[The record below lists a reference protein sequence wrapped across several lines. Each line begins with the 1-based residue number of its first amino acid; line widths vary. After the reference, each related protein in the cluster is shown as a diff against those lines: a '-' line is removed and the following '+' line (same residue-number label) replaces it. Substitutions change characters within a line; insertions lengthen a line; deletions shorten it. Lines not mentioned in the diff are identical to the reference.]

1 MNSELFA
8 NAASE
13 KEFPDD
19 GLPEVAV
26 AGRSNVGKS
35 SFINALLGRRSLA
48 RTSRT
53 PGRTR
58 RIHFYRVD
66 DAMYL
71 VDLPGYGYAAV
82 AREERGSWRPMVE
95 GYLRATRAPLRGVIV
110 LVDARRGPEAEERDL
125 LGWLT
130 TEGIPARLVFTKC
143 DKLKPNRLAQMLRKV
158 SEQEGLAKDQILAV
172 SSPSRAGLGGIA
184 NWVREL
190 TGFKLIG
197 PDGSDLPR

>member
-8 NAASE
+8 DAASE
-13 KEFPDD
+13 KQFPED

-35 SFINALLGRRSLA
+35 SFINALLGRRRLA
-48 RTSRT
+48 RTSRD

-82 AREERGSWRPMVE
+82 ARDERESWRPMVE
-95 GYLRATRAPLRGVIV
+95 SYLRGKRAPLRGVIV
-110 LVDARRGPEAEERDL
+110 LVDVRRGPKDEERDL
-125 LGWLT
+125 LAWLAR
-130 TEGIPARLVFTKC
+130 EGIPAKIVFTKR
-143 DKLKPNRLAQMLRKV
+143 DKLRANPLAQVLRRA
-158 SEQEGLAKDQILAV
+158 SEEQGLARDQVLAV
-172 SSPSRAGLGGIA
+172 SSTSRAGLGGVAAWIRD
-184 NWVREL
+184 W
-190 TGFKLIG
+190 TGFTLLA
-197 PDGSDLPR
+197 PDGGALSD

>member
-8 NAASE
+8 NAATE

-58 RIHFYRVD
+58 RLHFYRVD
-66 DAMYL
+66 DGMYL

-95 GYLRATRAPLRGVIV
+95 AYLRATRAPLRGVIV
-110 LVDARRGPEAEERDL
+110 LVDARRGPEDEERDL
-125 LGWLT
+125 LAWLA
-130 TEGIPARLVFTKC
+130 TEGIPARLVFTKR

-158 SEQEGLAKDQILAV
+158 SEREGLAVDQMLAV
-172 SSPSRAGLGGIA
+172 SSTSRAGLGGVASWI
-184 NWVREL
+184 RER

>member
-8 NAASE
+8 NAATE

-48 RTSRT
+48 RISRT

-66 DAMYL
+66 DGMYL

-95 GYLRATRAPLRGVIV
+95 AYLRATRAPLRGVIV
-110 LVDARRGPEAEERDL
+110 LVDARRGPEDEERDL
-125 LGWLT
+125 LAWLA
-130 TEGIPARLVFTKC
+130 TEGIPARLVFTKR

-158 SEQEGLAKDQILAV
+158 SEQEGLARDQMLAV
-172 SSPSRAGLGGIA
+172 SSTSRAGLGGVASWI
-184 NWVREL
+184 RER